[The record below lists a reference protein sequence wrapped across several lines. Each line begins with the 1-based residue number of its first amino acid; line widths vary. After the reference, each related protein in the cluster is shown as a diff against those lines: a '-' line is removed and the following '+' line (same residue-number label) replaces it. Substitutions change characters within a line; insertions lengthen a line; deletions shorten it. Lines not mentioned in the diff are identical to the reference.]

1 MEFGFK
7 RTVHRLKRL
16 IVLSYTFSRY
26 NNQYQTNLTRS
37 TGQCIPPPRHVS
49 PLCRDTDPDP
59 DPCSGSPLKFNRLI
73 CSLAHCQLSMK
84 ISCKSVR
91 KFLQP
96 VANRQTTTITYPPWR
111 RNQQWLVRYTVAMIE
126 WGTFKVN
133 CSSIQ
138 HEYIASCLSIKPP
151 DLSASVMRGLTYQCE
166 RVSSYFHD
174 WRIATRLIP

>member
-1 MEFGFK
+1 M
-7 RTVHRLKRL
+7 L
-16 IVLSYTFSRY
+16 IITIIIMTAIVTI
-26 NNQYQTNLTRS
+26 TRS
-37 TGQCIPPPRHVS
+37 TGTLHTSAKGRLTSVAIRIVIWIRDSNRH
-49 PLCRDTDPDP
+49 R
-59 DPCSGSPLKFNRLI
+59 NLI
-73 CSLAHCQLSMK
+73 VCSLTHCQPSMK